1 MAFIQIQV
9 SQTYHSVMQATFE
22 EKKTPQEMQRG
33 DGEAKG
39 VTQQII
45 NNG

>member
-1 MAFIQIQV
+1 MAFIQIHV
-9 SQTYHSVMQATFE
+9 SQTYHAVMQATFE
-22 EKKTPQEMQRG
+22 RTTPQKLQR
-33 DGEAKG
+33 DGEATG